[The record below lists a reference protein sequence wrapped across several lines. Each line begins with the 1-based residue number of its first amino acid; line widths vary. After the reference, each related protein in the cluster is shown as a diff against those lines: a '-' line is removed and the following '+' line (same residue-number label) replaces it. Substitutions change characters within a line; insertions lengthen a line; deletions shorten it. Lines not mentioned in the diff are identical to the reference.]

1 LIGTLQIEGFLR
13 SVENKTIPFEKTP
26 LLTDRMRLGCGWGN
40 DPRFSSTSDL
50 REGDRPFGIEFLLD
64 YDRDRKFSMI
74 SITLWQWDYHNGLL

>member
-1 LIGTLQIEGFLR
+1 MIGTLGIEAFVR
-13 SVENKTIPFEKTP
+13 SVENKAIPFEKTP
-26 LLTDRMRLGCGWGN
+26 LLTDRTRLRCYWDN

-50 REGDRPFGIEFLLD
+50 RGGDRPLGIDFLLD